1 MERAWGSHGMGVFT
15 PQVAPTCL
23 SPTAVVLAQ
32 GTSDV
37 KGKQELPL
45 VFHAWCLPSPL
56 CILSWFGALSLV
68 LWCWGQPQQL
78 GLARAQPSLPPCR
91 AQGSPSPALLLRAT
105 PVRCHEDPQHSTVGA
120 GSGTGAGRFPS
131 SLRAHITS
139 SSSGGEAPL
148 PSRPPPPC
156 ALRLLR
162 APPGPSHSL
171 AIFRVALSAQ
181 LSPCRRQ
188 PHPPPRAALTP
199 CTPAVR
205 WGARGSG
212 GGRSLSGVEAAAGAA
227 SGRGPFCR
235 GRLERGR
242 GGSRGFGGLCA
253 RSAAPRRVGGGP
265 GAEGRV
271 LRSHMGQGAPPRF
284 GAVLCG
290 APVGSAG
297 SAPPGGAVRCCVGA
311 VGPRGGCLAA
321 GMESGSE
328 YPRCA
333 ERVRGAEI
341 SLRSPW
347 HLLTAVG
354 CGAGAPC
361 AALGGEQRGFFC
373 RMSSHPQAL
382 PMDRASSA
390 RGPQPHPAHF
400 YLSPPARAA
409 AP

>member
-37 KGKQELPL
+37 QGKQELPL

-78 GLARAQPSLPPCR
+78 GLARAQPSLPPRR

-212 GGRSLSGVEAAAGAA
+212 GGAPLVGWRQQ
-227 SGRGPFCR
+227 RGPLLGGDPFVVAAW
-235 GRLERGR
+235 R
-242 GGSRGFGGLCA
+242 GGVGGAEGLGASVPGALRPGGWEGAQVLRGGCCDPTWVRALLHALGQFF
-253 RSAAPRRVGGGP
+253 AAPQWAAPGRPRRVV
-265 GAEGRV
+265 RC
-271 LRSHMGQGAPPRF
+271 
-284 GAVLCG
+284 GAVWG
-290 APVGSAG
+290 RWDPVGAAWPLAWSRAQNTPGVRSA
-297 SAPPGGAVRCCVGA
+297 C
-311 VGPRGGCLAA
+311 A
-321 GMESGSE
+321 GQK
-328 YPRCA
+328 Y
-333 ERVRGAEI
+333 
-341 SLRSPW
+341 
-347 HLLTAVG
+347 
-354 CGAGAPC
+354 PC
-361 AALGGEQRGFFC
+361 A
-373 RMSSHPQAL
+373 HPGICLQPWA
-382 PMDRASSA
+382 AA
-390 RGPQPHPAHF
+390 RGHRVQRWGVSKEAF
-400 YLSPPARAA
+400 FAE
-409 AP
+409 